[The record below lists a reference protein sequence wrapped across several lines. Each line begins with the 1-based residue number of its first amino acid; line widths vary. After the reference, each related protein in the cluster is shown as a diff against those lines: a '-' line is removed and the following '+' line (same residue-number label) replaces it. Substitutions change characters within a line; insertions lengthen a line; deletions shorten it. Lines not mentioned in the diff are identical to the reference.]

1 MMEAIIATIVALAA
15 AVAALFKL
23 WRNAKKR
30 EQDAKLWAA
39 ATVDAM
45 ARVKRVHAASDAAK
59 ADTEAKVEAV
69 RESVRQGRRDHF
81 EGQ

>member
-30 EQDAKLWAA
+30 EADAKLWAA

-45 ARVKRVHAASDAAK
+45 ARVKRVHAASDAVK
-59 ADTEAKVEAV
+59 VQTEAKVEAV

-81 EGQ
+81 E